1 MVTVT
6 VTSTAASSTIVA
18 NPSDPTTCHGS
29 PSSSEKSTAI
39 GFGVGTPLGLALL
52 GAFGLIWRQRSRELG
67 ARKEA
72 HNWEQKARAWQE
84 KYDEL
89 MKENRE
95 VSTSAEGE
103 MYELGHEGWMGRAE
117 IHGRLVF

>member
-1 MVTVT
+1 MTVT
-6 VTSTAASSTIVA
+6 VTSTAASSTIV
-18 NPSDPTTCHGS
+18 TK
-29 PSSSEKSTAI
+29 PSSSEKPTAI
-39 GFGVGTPLGLALL
+39 GFGVGIPLGLALL

-95 VSTSAEGE
+95 VSTSAEE
-103 MYELGHEGWMGRAE
+103 EIYELGHDGWMGRAE
-117 IHGRLVF
+117 IDGRLVL